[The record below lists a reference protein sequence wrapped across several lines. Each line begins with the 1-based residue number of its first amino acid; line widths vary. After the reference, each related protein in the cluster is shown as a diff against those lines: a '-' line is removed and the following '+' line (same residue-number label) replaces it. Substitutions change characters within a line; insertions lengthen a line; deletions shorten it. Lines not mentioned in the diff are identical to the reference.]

1 MTPDELEAAIRV
13 GKPGVRIFVAL
24 ELLEETAEQK
34 IRDLEAEALRTIRQ
48 KNLEKG
54 HACLEK
60 IDGVRELLDSLKLV
74 AGSMIGRQ
82 RGLVL
87 DKPHTPVADRIA
99 EIRKSKKRGAA

>member
-1 MTPDELEAAIRV
+1 MNPNEYDAAVRV
-13 GKPGVRIFVAL
+13 GKNGVRVYVAL
-24 ELLEETAEQK
+24 DLLEEVTEQK
-34 IRDLEAEALRTIRQ
+34 VKSFEEEALRTIRQ

-60 IDGVRELLDSLKLV
+60 IDGARELFDAIKLA
-74 AGSMIGRQ
+74 AGSVLERQ

-99 EIRKSKKRGAA
+99 EIRKSRRRGAA